1 MKLIVIL
8 FLSFLC
14 TQTHAQ
20 TLKQF
25 TFQGKLSDVNENFTG
40 TKTIEYTVYDLN
52 DILWRENHENVAVKN
67 GNYEV
72 KLGSIT
78 SFPSTLFKTDVIERT
93 VVIKVEA
100 ITQGFF
106 RLPDFT
112 QNNSVFNG
120 KTLTVDFG
128 KYGKE
133 IDFDKIKVEENYQLY
148 APLGVAFEYK
158 NVLPENDESG
168 LYYIYEKLMAKLSNS
183 SINLNDEELMIAY
196 INCFVNKTSQKL
208 VFDTVRSEKE
218 KQSLLKVAVL
228 TLDWE
233 FMENAINLYSY
244 PLNEIGQVDKMTL
257 LDLIY
262 EDINYYKKGAV
273 PNETL
278 DNLKKYYKLFKS
290 KGARHHK
297 YPATTTID

>member
-1 MKLIVIL
+1 MMRTIYIL
-8 FLSFLC
+8 FLMLLSSNLN
-14 TQTHAQ
+14 AQ
-20 TLKQF
+20 ILKQF

-78 SFPSTLFKTDVIERT
+78 SFPSTLFKADVIERT
-93 VVIKVEA
+93 VVIKVEG

-112 QNNSVFNG
+112 QNNCVFNG

-133 IDFDKIKVEENYQLY
+133 IDFDKIKLEEYYQKY
-148 APLGVAFEYK
+148 AELFIT
-158 NVLPENDESG
+158 LENQNTLEQSDTSG
-168 LYYIYEKLMAKLSNS
+168 LYYQYYKVLASFAKTD
-183 SINLNDEELMIAY
+183 INQDGEELFIMKIGSY
-196 INCFVNKTSQKL
+196 LNKDSDVLIGDLVHSKRAKMSLVETSIL
-208 VFDTVRSEKE
+208 VR
-218 KQSLLKVAVL
+218 
-228 TLDWE
+228 DWE
-233 FMENAINLYSY
+233 FAENYVTLFKG
-244 PLNEIGQVDKMTL
+244 PLNVITNEETL
-257 LDLIY
+257 LDWIY
-262 EDINYYKKGAV
+262 EHFVFFKNNIPDSEKINY
-273 PNETL
+273 L
-278 DNLKKYYKLFKS
+278 IKYYKLFKS